1 VPIRGFIKGTDKFPI
16 QKCAI
21 FRKFK
26 EIKELRGGILL
37 YAAQAIP
44 PIDAEIAEKGHLWT
58 ETKRLAHECRLW
70 IHPHSVE
77 THAGPFAGL
86 RRDAL

>member
-1 VPIRGFIKGTDKFPI
+1 VPIHDLIKGTDKFPI

-26 EIKELRGGILL
+26 EIGGIARRQTVL

-44 PIDAEIAEKGHLWT
+44 DLSRLGVIDAEIAEKGHLWT
-58 ETKRLAHECRLW
+58 ETRSA
-70 IHPHSVE
+70 
-77 THAGPFAGL
+77 
-86 RRDAL
+86 

>member
-1 VPIRGFIKGTDKFPI
+1 VPIRGSIKGTDKFPI

-26 EIKELRGGILL
+26 KIKELRGGVLV

-58 ETKRLAHECRLW
+58 ET
-70 IHPHSVE
+70 I
-77 THAGPFAGL
+77 
-86 RRDAL
+86 

>member
-21 FRKFK
+21 FCKFK
-26 EIKELRGGILL
+26 EIKELRGGVLS

-44 PIDAEIAEKGHLWT
+44 DLSRLGVIDAEIAEKGHLWT
-58 ETKRLAHECRLW
+58 ETRL
-70 IHPHSVE
+70 
-77 THAGPFAGL
+77 
-86 RRDAL
+86 D

>member
-1 VPIRGFIKGTDKFPI
+1 VPIHGFVKGTIKFPI

-21 FRKFK
+21 FCKSK
-26 EIKELRGGILL
+26 EIKELRGGVLL

-58 ETKRLAHECRLW
+58 ETK
-70 IHPHSVE
+70 
-77 THAGPFAGL
+77 
-86 RRDAL
+86 